1 MSMRSKITA
10 AFAMCI
16 ALPVAAGMGALWLGT
31 EDTLRQQS
39 FDDLQTQTRNVMVS
53 IEQQMA
59 SNLTHMKA
67 WSSMPMMQEVL
78 IGDEGGELASTL
90 ADLSRNYTDFLSLT
104 ITNGQGSVI
113 ATTDP
118 ALRKA
123 DLSDVEG
130 VHAAISG
137 RTTQS
142 GFTRLRE
149 GAPEAIQFTVPLV
162 ASYDRQTVIG
172 TLTGVVDF
180 NALVKRTL
188 QGSPLNQERRV
199 FVLTRRDT
207 GKVLFANRSA
217 GTIADE
223 IGRVDTNRKVTT
235 TELMLAGEESLAA
248 FSRSSGKAL
257 GKDPGLV
264 AFGIEPLSGVYAAA
278 DKVSNIFAAI
288 AGLAATLALFLA
300 WRWATP
306 LVELSSGIGRLASGD
321 ARASV
326 PQMPSHSA
334 FAPLARA
341 LETMKSVRSAHDT
354 LAHRERELMEA
365 HDKAQAEIRLKEKLL
380 QDLGHT
386 LQARMGDIVELVDL
400 INREN
405 LSAVASRRQ
414 SPNMVELTRTATELL
429 NVVQDAIEASE
440 AAAER
445 TRKAPSLSD
454 TPALQRLSA

>member
-1 MSMRSKITA
+1 MRSKITA

-78 IGDEGGELASTL
+78 IGDQGGELAATL
-90 ADLSRNYTDFLSLT
+90 ADLNRSYPDFLSLT
-104 ITNGQGSVI
+104 ITNAQGAVI

-130 VHAAISG
+130 IHAAISG

-142 GFTRLRE
+142 GFTRLRS
-149 GAPEAIQFTVPLV
+149 GASEAIQFTVPLV

-180 NALVKRTL
+180 QTLVKRTL

-199 FVLTRRDT
+199 FALTRRDT
-207 GKVLFANRSA
+207 GKVLYANRSIE
-217 GTIADE
+217 TVADE
-223 IGRVDTNRKVTT
+223 FAGIDTNRRITT
-235 TELMLAGEESLAA
+235 AELMLSGEESLAA
-248 FSRSSGKAL
+248 FSRSSGKIL

-264 AFGIEPLSGVYAAA
+264 AFGAEPLSSVYAAA

-288 AGLAATLALFLA
+288 AGLAAAFALFIA

-306 LVELSSGIGRLASGD
+306 LVELSDSIGRLARGD
-321 ARASV
+321 SRTPV
-326 PQMPSHSA
+326 PEMPSHSA
-334 FAPLARA
+334 FAPLTRA
-341 LETMKSVRSAHDT
+341 LESMKSVRSAHDA
-354 LAHRERELMEA
+354 LAARERELVEA
-365 HDKAQAEIRLKEKLL
+365 NDKAQAEIRLKEKQL
-380 QDLGHT
+380 QDLGHA
-386 LQARMGDIVELVDL
+386 LQARMTDIVEMIEL

-405 LSAVASRRQ
+405 LAAAAARRQ
-414 SPNMVELTRTATELL
+414 SPHMVELNRTATELL
-429 NVVQDAIEASE
+429 NAVQGAIEASE

-445 TRKAPSLSD
+445 VRKAPALSD